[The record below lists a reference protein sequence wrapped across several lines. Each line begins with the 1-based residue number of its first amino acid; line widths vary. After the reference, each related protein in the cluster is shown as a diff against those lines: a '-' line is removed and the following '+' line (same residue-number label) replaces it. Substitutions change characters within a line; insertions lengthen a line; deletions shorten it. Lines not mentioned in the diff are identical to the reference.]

1 MHGSAPEVSPLATAL
16 LDWAAQKST
25 GSVVVGSRRIALA
38 AGALADISAAPGDLD
53 LGRFLVETGRV
64 TREVLEQHERIAQG
78 EHAAVADVLLRQRAL
93 TQSELGHARRAM
105 LLDRMVRSMTS
116 EPHASPDALQP
127 SGTGAGVLTRDTLP
141 LVPFVLDAL
150 SRVAAGPD
158 GFDVGSHLNHRIE
171 RTDAP
176 FDEVSKAWADLG
188 DFALR
193 PAVST
198 VLARRPA
205 AAPRLG
211 ALVGAG
217 VIVLVPPGRTVSTL
231 PPPGIVLPPPPPRPS
246 IPGLSGPPEE
256 APAQAAEPRAALGSV
271 RPPRMRLD
279 PGQAHDSSDALEP
292 TPLPALPHPLL
303 SLDDPLAPL
312 EARIEDLE
320 RDGAQGFE
328 RARAFAAL
336 GTAWRDRFGSIERA
350 SRAFRE
356 AANADPSD
364 SGLSQLAALHC
375 HHLGE
380 RELARRYVEAAVTT
394 AMMPIERSSAQLL
407 RASIERAAGET
418 WSCIEALC
426 EAAADDPSNGQPH
439 EQVAA
444 LMFELGNAQGA
455 SAHARLAAAI
465 LREASPDRA
474 LGLLWFA
481 RALRPSDVAT
491 AYELASLLDETG
503 RKAGAAALLAESA
516 TRVTHPDQRRKLRLT
531 AAERAEAAGHTSF
544 AAELLVQA
552 FDDEPHLDVLYGP
565 MDQDLRALEL
575 GEYRAVALE
584 DVATACPTEQRPF
597 WLTRAATAALALGDQ
612 RESAMWLFFEA
623 FLLDPGNTTALAPL
637 RQHAET
643 AREQVLLVHALRVAA
658 TAHLDGS
665 PEIAVDL
672 LRELLELCR
681 THALSPHVA
690 LGAAAQLE
698 RLGAAPGPELLA
710 ELRAAVEPLR
720 TAQLE
725 AEDALQRAA
734 PGSMERADAAVRLAR
749 ALPDAPESWPR
760 VIALACDALSAGTDD
775 ADLRKHVELLYGL
788 RRDAGALAAFLEDQ
802 GDLAR
807 DRRERVR
814 VLCRLAAVHA
824 VREDAQAVASTCER
838 ALALDPE
845 CRIAVARLERAAR
858 RLRDPRR
865 LRHALER
872 RLAISRSAKE
882 RARVQSQLA
891 ALWLTEGDEAS
902 AVRLAH
908 AALAAQPDA
917 PDALLIALHL
927 AHHLSPQQALEA
939 LVQIERCF
947 GPSREVLVA
956 RAQAAEVLSNLP
968 MQRAAVRAWVMLAP
982 GDAEAHGAW
991 LRLCLLHA
999 DSDAVLEAGE
1009 AALQKLATRE
1019 ALDLARAALD
1029 HLARSRA
1036 SAQAARLAL
1045 RLLHEQGAVDAA
1057 LARSARELAAAADDP
1072 ELETRALELCVAFAR
1087 DEERT
1092 PLLLALAAHH
1102 RRRDDVAA
1110 EIRALLRVLE
1120 VESAHAAALD
1130 RLHALFVL
1138 AGDGPRLRW
1147 VVELIARASDDPRR
1161 KRDALLELV
1170 AIAEQHLGDREL
1182 AERHVRT
1189 LITHSDGDYAGVREA
1204 LGALFSLGDSGWALD
1219 RALVIAEDC
1228 HPELGGRIYLWCAVT
1243 AEQRLHDTT
1252 RALEIAHR
1260 GALRWPSSTEL
1271 LLVVE
1276 RLSLGAEDVALAMRT
1291 YDALIDAA
1299 IGPHGRRALHYRAG
1313 RWLERAGLPEQAL
1326 ERYVKAFEIGR
1337 TAGAAFRAL
1346 ERVAR
1351 QSRRVD
1357 RIVPCYELLAGDVRS
1372 PRARIALLVRAA
1384 ELCLNELGDARR
1396 GLALLRQANA
1406 ASDRYE
1412 LDDRVLEV
1420 ARQLRMLEPDAGRA
1434 ALDELAAELRTR
1446 ADEAWSGE
1454 GKTRWLIR
1462 LAKLHARELGAHAL
1476 ATALVDE
1483 ALEASAEE
1491 PAGAELIREARELR
1505 EELTTR
1511 LMAPTIRPSEG
1522 PPSTPPPP
1530 SPPPSPPRSPPP
1542 SPPPPS
1548 PPPPQV
1554 PAAPPP
1560 AGAATWSSQAL
1571 AVTPVS
1577 LVPVAPVA
1585 STPPSQPSL
1594 PVKPSRLSPR
1604 PPEPPSSSRPASL
1617 GRETLR
1623 QRIIEDPSRVELLRA
1638 LAHGEHAAQPG
1649 DLRVARAIL
1658 ATFDPS
1664 VAPPAEPELHAALWR
1679 GRSLPDAVG
1688 PASEADV
1695 AQLLATLWDVAR
1707 VIPRFRGP
1715 LASFGV
1721 SERDRITR
1729 ITVGPVAEAYAQ
1741 AARMVGAKDVA
1752 VYVDLRGASS
1762 PRVLATHPPSV
1773 LTGRGTSERPAALL
1787 YAMAHA
1793 LWLAKPE
1800 HVIPGVLAL
1809 ADGDELLQAA
1819 RLAFAPNRGERPD
1832 QGVKELAAALWQ
1844 NVPTREQQRMGTT
1857 LKNGALSLP
1866 ELRASVRAS
1875 AARAALLASGSI
1887 AAAVERLS
1895 ASEPELTELDVH
1907 SERGYVTAC
1916 QRCLAFA
1923 DTVRTALGPAHLRT
1937 LELSS

>member
-25 GSVVVGSRRIALA
+25 GSVVVGSRRIVLV
-38 AGALADISAAPGDLD
+38 AGALADVTATPADLD
-53 LGRFLVETGRV
+53 LARFLLETGRV
-64 TREVLEQHERIAQG
+64 TRELLEQHEPTAKR
-78 EHAAVADVLLRQRAL
+78 EHLSVTDVLLKQRVL
-93 TQSELGHARRAM
+93 TQSEVGHARRAM

-116 EPHASPDALQP
+116 EPHAAPEVLEPTA
-127 SGTGAGVLTRDTLP
+127 SGPGVLTRDTLP

-150 SRVAAGPD
+150 SRLAAGPD

-176 FDEVSKAWADLG
+176 FDEVARAWADLG

-211 ALVGAG
+211 ALVSAG
-217 VIVLVPPGRTVSTL
+217 LIELVPPGRTVSTL
-231 PPPGIVLPPPPPRPS
+231 PPPGIALPPPPPRPS
-246 IPGLSGPPEE
+246 IPGLSGPPDDPQA
-256 APAQAAEPRAALGSV
+256 APASESRASIGSV

-292 TPLPALPHPLL
+292 TQLPTLPHPLL
-303 SLDDPLAPL
+303 SLDDPLAAL

-336 GTAWRDRFGSIERA
+336 GTAWRDRYGSIERA

-375 HHLGE
+375 HQLGE

-394 AMMPIERSSAQLL
+394 ATMPIERSSAQLL

-444 LMFELGNAQGA
+444 LMFELGNAEGA
-455 SAHARLAAAI
+455 NAHARLAAAI

-516 TRVTHPDQRRKLRLT
+516 LRVSHPDQRRKLRLT
-531 AAERAEAAGHTSF
+531 AAERAEAAGHTGL

-575 GEYRAVALE
+575 AEYRAVALE
-584 DVATACPTEQRPF
+584 DVATACPKEQRPF
-597 WLTRAATAALALGDQ
+597 WLTRAATAALALTDQ
-612 RESAMWLFFEA
+612 RESAIWLFFEA
-623 FLLDPGNTTALAPL
+623 FLLDPGNTAGLAPL

-658 TAHLDGS
+658 TAHIDGS
-665 PEIAVDL
+665 PEVAVEL
-672 LRELLELCR
+672 LRELLALC
-681 THALSPHVA
+681 TAHALSPHVA

-698 RLGAAPGPELLA
+698 RLGAAPRPELVDALRDA
-710 ELRAAVEPLR
+710 VEQLRA
-720 TAQLE
+720 AQLE
-725 AEDALQRAA
+725 AEEALLRTA
-734 PGSMERADAAVRLAR
+734 PGSKERVDAAVRLAR

-760 VIALACDALSAGTDD
+760 VIALSCDALSGGTDD
-775 ADLRKHVELLYGL
+775 AELRKHVELLYGL

-802 GDLAR
+802 GDLTR

-814 VLCRLAAVHA
+814 VLCRLASVHA

-838 ALALDPE
+838 TLELDPG
-845 CRIAVARLERAAR
+845 CRIALARLERSAR

-865 LRHALER
+865 LGHALER
-872 RLAISRSAKE
+872 RLAISRAPKE

-891 ALWLTEGDEAS
+891 GLWLAAGDEAS
-902 AVRLAH
+902 AVKHAH
-908 AALAAQPDA
+908 AALAAQGDV
-917 PDALLIALHL
+917 PDALLVALRL
-927 AHHLSPQQALEA
+927 AHHLSAQDALDA

-956 RAQAAEVLSNLP
+956 RAQAAEVLANLP
-968 MQRAAVRAWVMLAP
+968 MQRAAVRAWVMLVP

-991 LRLCLLHA
+991 LRLCILHGDA
-999 DSDAVLEAGE
+999 DAVLEAGE
-1009 AALQKLATRE
+1009 AALRQLATAE

-1029 HLARSRA
+1029 HLARAGSH
-1036 SAQAARLAL
+1036 AQAARLAL
-1045 RLLHEQGAVDAA
+1045 RLLHEQGEVDPV
-1057 LARSARELAAAADDP
+1057 LARTARELAAAADDA
-1072 ELETRALELCVAFAR
+1072 ELETRALELGVAFAPR
-1087 DEERT
+1087 AERIA
-1092 PLLLALAAHH
+1092 LLLALSAHH
-1102 RRRDDVAA
+1102 RRRQDIAA

-1120 VESAHAAALD
+1120 IESAHAPALE
-1130 RLHALFVL
+1130 RLHELFVL

-1161 KRDALLELV
+1161 RRDALLELV

-1189 LITHSDGDYAGVREA
+1189 LVTHSDGDYAGVREA
-1204 LGALFSLGDSGWALD
+1204 LGALFSLGDPTWALE
-1219 RALVIAEDC
+1219 RTLSIAEDC

-1243 AEQRLHDTT
+1243 AEQRLHDAA

-1271 LLVVE
+1271 LLLVE
-1276 RLSLGAEDVALAMRT
+1276 RLSLAAEDVALAMRT
-1291 YDALIDAA
+1291 YDALVAAA

-1326 ERYVKAFEIGR
+1326 ERYMKAFEIGR

-1357 RIVPCYELLAGDVRS
+1357 RIVPCYELLASEVRS

-1406 ASDRYE
+1406 ASDRHE
-1412 LDDRVLEV
+1412 LDERVLEV
-1420 ARQLRMLEPDAGRA
+1420 ARQLRMLEPEAGGA
-1434 ALDELAAELRTR
+1434 ALDELAAELRAR
-1446 ADEAWSGE
+1446 ADEAWSAE
-1454 GKTRWLIR
+1454 EKARWLVR
-1462 LAKLHARELGAHAL
+1462 LARLHARELGAHAL

-1483 ALEASAEE
+1483 ALTASAEE
-1491 PAGAELIREARELR
+1491 PVSAELTREAQALR

-1511 LMAPTIRPSEG
+1511 LMAPTIRPIAEPPVVA
-1522 PPSTPPPP
+1522 PPSLVPAMPAPAPPPAQPRVPPTTPPPP
-1530 SPPPSPPRSPPP
+1530 EAPRS
-1542 SPPPPS
+1542 
-1548 PPPPQV
+1548 
-1554 PAAPPP
+1554 AR
-1560 AGAATWSSQAL
+1560 
-1571 AVTPVS
+1571 PVS
-1577 LVPVAPVA
+1577 L
-1585 STPPSQPSL
+1585 
-1594 PVKPSRLSPR
+1594 
-1604 PPEPPSSSRPASL
+1604 
-1617 GRETLR
+1617 GRDTLR

-1638 LAHGEHAAQPG
+1638 LAHGDEAAPPP
-1649 DLRVARAIL
+1649 DARVARAVL

-1664 VAPPAEPELHAALWR
+1664 VAPPREPDLHAALWR
-1679 GRSLPDAVG
+1679 GRSLPEAVG
-1688 PASEADV
+1688 PAVEPDV

-1741 AARMVGAKDVA
+1741 AARMLGAKDVA
-1752 VYVDLRGASS
+1752 VYVDLRAASA

-1793 LWLAKPE
+1793 LWLARPE
-1800 HVIPGVLAL
+1800 HVIAGVLAP
-1809 ADGDELLQAA
+1809 AEGDELLQAA
-1819 RLAFAPNRGERPD
+1819 CLAFSPSRGDRPD
-1832 QGVKELAAALWQ
+1832 QSVKELAAALWQ
-1844 NVPTREQQRMGTT
+1844 NVPTREQQRMGAT
-1857 LKNGALSLP
+1857 LKGRGIALSLP
-1866 ELRASVRAS
+1866 ELRAGVRAS
-1875 AARAALLASGSI
+1875 AARAALLASGSLS
-1887 AAAVERLS
+1887 AAFERLR
-1895 ASEPELTELDVH
+1895 ATEPELTGLDVH
-1907 SERGYVTAC
+1907 VEPGYVSAC
-1916 QRCLAFA
+1916 QRCPAFA
-1923 DTVRTALGPAHLRT
+1923 ETVRMALGPAHLQT
-1937 LELSS
+1937 LELAG